1 MTEGRPGALR
11 KAKKKF
17 RYDLAILHNP
27 HDPLPPSDKKALSN
41 FIKAGKELDVQVEL
55 VEKKDYA
62 RLAEYD
68 ALFIRETTAL
78 NHHTYRFAK
87 KAESEG
93 LVVID
98 DSMSILRC
106 TNKIYMHN
114 LMHSNKIHAPKTVII
129 SKDNSEQLKTVAKE
143 IGFPIGW

>member
-1 MTEGRPGALR
+1 
-11 KAKKKF
+11 KAKKKY

-27 HDPLPPSDKKALSN
+27 EEPLPPSDKKALAN
-41 FIKAGKELDVQVEL
+41 FIKAGKDNDVLVEL
-55 VEKKDYA
+55 IEKKDYD
-62 RLAEYD
+62 RIAEFD

-78 NHHTYRFAK
+78 NHHTYKFAK

-93 LVVID
+93 VVCID

-114 LMHSNKIHAPKTVII
+114 LLNSNNINAPKTIVFG
-129 SKDNSEQLKTVAKE
+129 QGT
-143 IGFPIGW
+143 